1 MYIEDRNTYIEI
13 QFKNVNKNVGND
25 VDGRVHERQI
35 IIMNKLTHILG
46 TSQTIL

>member
-1 MYIEDRNTYIEI
+1 MVYIEDRHTYIEI

-35 IIMNKLTHILG
+35 IINRINMKFDEKKN
-46 TSQTIL
+46 